1 MVKDMLPNQEKLI
14 LSEYI
19 GIYEVIIKRDHWIRK
34 LHDIIDYD
42 FIYDELKDKYCL
54 DNGAMAYNPIKL
66 FKLLMLKGKYK
77 LSDRDLIERG
87 ETDMAIKYFLDLAP
101 EDNMPHHTLLTKF
114 RKLRLNDELILQ
126 KLLSKTLEVANN
138 LGIIKTKTIIVDST
152 HTKSV
157 YNPKSPIEILTE
169 ESKALRKTVYEIKAE
184 YKDMMPSKPTS
195 RDLDD
200 HIKYCTELIDLLR
213 SDEQLAFYNAVSE
226 KINYLEE
233 IVNDDIENKI
243 SLNDEEARIG
253 HKTADTS
260 FFGYKTHIA
269 MSPERIITAAVVSTG
284 DKADNTYTQEL
295 IEQSIENGYDV
306 DILIGDGAYSGK
318 SDLEYGKENNIKI
331 VSKTNQYVYSGNPT
345 ASRCKG
351 FTFNKDAGM
360 YVCTAGH
367 MAIKKV
373 RNGGKKN
380 PDKAQQTTFFFDV
393 NKCKVCPYKDGCYKE
408 GSKTKTYT
416 HRLPS
421 KLHQDQVDFQNSKE
435 FKELYKERYK
445 IEAKNSEL
453 KHSYGMTKTY
463 TSGLFRMQLQS
474 VISIFTSNLKRII
487 TIENEKSQDNK

>member
-1 MVKDMLPNQEKLI
+1 MLPTQEKLI
-14 LSEYI
+14 LSEYS
-19 GIYEVIIKRDHWIRK
+19 GIYDVIIKEDHWIRK

-54 DNGAMAYNPIKL
+54 FNGAMAYNPIKL

-87 ETDMAIKYFLDLAP
+87 ETDVGLA
-101 EDNMPHHTLLTKF
+101 TLF
-114 RKLRLNDELILQ
+114 
-126 KLLSKTLEVANN
+126 
-138 LGIIKTKTIIVDST
+138 KTKTIIVDST

-331 VSKTNQYVYSGNPT
+331 VSKQINMYIVETQQRAAV
-345 ASRCKG
+345 KG
-351 FTFNKDAGM
+351 LLL
-360 YVCTAGH
+360 
-367 MAIKKV
+367 IKMQECMFV
-373 RNGGKKN
+373 
-380 PDKAQQTTFFFDV
+380 
-393 NKCKVCPYKDGCYKE
+393 
-408 GSKTKTYT
+408 
-416 HRLPS
+416 L
-421 KLHQDQVDFQNSKE
+421 QDIWQ
-435 FKELYKERYK
+435 
-445 IEAKNSEL
+445 
-453 KHSYGMTKTY
+453 
-463 TSGLFRMQLQS
+463 
-474 VISIFTSNLKRII
+474 LKRLEMVGKRILI
-487 TIENEKSQDNK
+487 KHNKQHSSLM

>member
-1 MVKDMLPNQEKLI
+1 MLPTQEKLI
-14 LSEYI
+14 LSEYS
-19 GIYEVIIKRDHWIRK
+19 GIYDVIIKEDHWIRK

-54 DNGAMAYNPIKL
+54 FNGAMAYNPIKL

-87 ETDMAIKYFLDLAP
+87 ETDVGLA
-101 EDNMPHHTLLTKF
+101 TLF
-114 RKLRLNDELILQ
+114 
-126 KLLSKTLEVANN
+126 
-138 LGIIKTKTIIVDST
+138 KTKTIIVDST

-269 MSPERIITAAVVSTG
+269 MSPERIITTAVVSTG

-295 IEQSIENGYDV
+295 IEQSIESGYDV

-393 NKCKVCPYKDGCYKE
+393 NKCKVCPYKDGCYSE

-463 TSGLFRMQLQS
+463 TSGLFGMHLQS

>member
-1 MVKDMLPNQEKLI
+1 MLPTQEKLI
-14 LSEYI
+14 LSEYEW
-19 GIYEVIIKRDHWIRK
+19 IYEIIIKKDHWIRK

-114 RKLRLNDELILQ
+114 RKLRLNDESLLQ
-126 KLLSKTLEVANN
+126 KLLAKTLQKANE
-138 LGIIKTKTIIVDST
+138 LGLIKSKTIIVDST

-169 ESKALRKTVYEIKAE
+169 ESKALRKAVYEIKE
-184 YKDMMPSKPTS
+184 DDKDMMPSKPTS
-195 RDLDD
+195 SDLDD
-200 HIKYCTELIDLLR
+200 HIAYCKELVELLKK
-213 SDEQLAFYNAVSE
+213 DERLSFYNAITE

-233 IVNDDIENKI
+233 IVNDDIENKM

-295 IEQSIENGYDV
+295 IEQSSKNGYEV
-306 DILIGDGAYSGK
+306 DTLIGDGAYSGK
-318 SDLEYGKENNIKI
+318 NDLEYGKENNIKI
-331 VSKTNQYVYSGNPT
+331 VSKTNEFVYNGNPT
-345 ASRCKG
+345 ASRCQG
-351 FTFNKDAGM
+351 FTFHKDAGM

-367 MAIKKV
+367 MAIRKV

-380 PDKAQQTTFFFDV
+380 PDKPQQTTYFFNVD
-393 NKCKVCPYKDGCYKE
+393 KCKVCPLKEGCYNE

-416 HRLPS
+416 FRKPS
-421 KLHQDQVDFQNSKE
+421 KLHQDQVYFQNSEE

-453 KHSYGMTKTY
+453 KNSYGMAKTY
-463 TSGLFRMQLQS
+463 TSGLFGMQLQS
-474 VISIFTSNLKRII
+474 IISIFTSNLKRII
-487 TIENEKSQDNK
+487 TIENEIPKK